1 MKKPRTQWQIRL
13 EYWGFLLLYRLVHAI
28 PFKMALKLNAVLFH
42 LLYAMGGKTRQR
54 TLSHLKHAGVAKTD
68 AEAEEIARKCYQ
80 EFGKLLVEIVK
91 MDQMYDPAKI
101 KVCGDPESIRRIISP
116 DGVTP
121 AETHAIVVTAHYG
134 NWEVAGTAFA
144 DKTRHNMLSIMRP
157 FSNPL
162 IGEMILAHRRSSVH
176 ELVDRDVTAVRKLLR
191 ALQKESRHATL
202 LIDQHA
208 AHNEGVDTVFFGQPC
223 KTHRTPA
230 MLHLKTGIPIIPE
243 LTRRCGDDFSFELVL
258 GPLIEYQ
265 PTGDKEHDIQTICQ
279 MCTTELEKLIAEKPE
294 QWMWPHRRWTN
305 INRDRDRDG
314 KRI

>member
-1 MKKPRTQWQIRL
+1 MKKPKARWMIL
-13 EYWGFLLLYRLVHAI
+13 VEYWAFLLLYKVIHAV
-28 PFKMALKLNAVLFH
+28 PFRAALKINAVLFRM
-42 LLYAMGGKTRQR
+42 LYAMGGKTRQR
-54 TLSHLKHAGVAKTD
+54 TLSHLRHAGVAKTD
-68 AEAEEIARKCYQ
+68 EEAEIIAKKCYQ
-80 EFGKLLVEIVK
+80 EYGKLVAEIVK

-101 KVCGDPESIRRIISP
+101 KLGGDPESIRRIMSP

-144 DKTRHNMLSIMRP
+144 DKSRHNMLSIMRP

-162 IGEMILAHRRSSVH
+162 IGEKILEHRRSSVH
-176 ELVDRDVTAVRKLLR
+176 ELVNRDATAVRRLLR
-191 ALQKESRHATL
+191 ALTQEGRHATL

-230 MLHLKTGIPIIPE
+230 LLHLKTGVPIVPE
-243 LTRRCGDDFSFELVL
+243 LTRRIGDDFSFELVL
-258 GPLIEYQ
+258 GPLIEYK

-279 MCTTELEKLIAEKPE
+279 MCTTALEKMIAEQPE
-294 QWMWPHRRWTN
+294 QWMWAHRRWTN
-305 INRDRDRDG
+305 INRDHHR
-314 KRI
+314 KRR

>member
-1 MKKPRTQWQIRL
+1 MKRTKPKWMIL
-13 EYWGFLLLYRLVHAI
+13 VEYWGFLLLYKTVHAV
-28 PFKMALKLNAVLFH
+28 PFKTALKINSFLFRI
-42 LLYAMGGKTRQR
+42 LYAIGGKTRQR
-54 TLSHLKHAGVAKTD
+54 TLSHLIHAGVAKSEE
-68 AEAEEIARKCYQ
+68 EAVTLAKKCYQ
-80 EFGKLLVEIVK
+80 EFSKLVVEIVK

-101 KVCGDPESIRRIISP
+101 KLAGDPESIRRIISP

-144 DKTRHNMLSIMRP
+144 DKSRHNMLSIMRP

-162 IGEMILAHRRSSVH
+162 IGEKILEHRRSSVH
-176 ELVDRDVTAVRKLLR
+176 ELVDRDATAVRRLLR
-191 ALQKESRHATL
+191 ALQKEGRHATL

-230 MLHLKTGIPIIPE
+230 LLHLKTGIPIVPE
-243 LTRRCGDDFSFELVL
+243 LTRRIGDDFSFEIVL

-265 PTGDKEHDIQTICQ
+265 PTGDKEHDTQVICQ
-279 MCTTELEKLIAEKPE
+279 MCTTALEKMIAEQPE

-305 INRDRDRDG
+305 INRGHHR
-314 KRI
+314 KRR